1 MFSLSRSKAGV
12 ISRLADY
19 LQFRLNP
26 NKTDFVAGQRGVGG
40 PSASQTQLGIF
51 YPTVQGAI
59 DDLVGRCD
67 LPVNSV
73 VINTDGLPPGFT
85 NQTDQLK
92 FSGIVQG
99 TPGSEQMIYVLG
111 FPVKVVEGDTDI
123 AVAAKAHAVL
133 TDAVVNSIAISS
145 VEIDS
150 TDSTVLNITYNDYQT
165 HIYQP
170 VPQYGISITQTIVVE
185 GKAGY
190 GNWAR
195 MGTVDQTLTGGEVD
209 GNITLYYFRR
219 ES

>member
-26 NKTDFVAGQRGVGG
+26 NKTDFVAGQRVVGG

-67 LPVNSV
+67 LPVNTV

-92 FSGIVQG
+92 FSGVVQG
-99 TPGSEQMIYVLG
+99 APGSEQMIYVLG
-111 FPVKVVEGDTDI
+111 FPVKVAEGDTDI

>member
-26 NKTDFVAGQRGVGG
+26 NKIDFVAGQRAVGG

-92 FSGIVQG
+92 FSGVVQG
-99 TPGSEQMIYVLG
+99 APGSEQMIYVLG
-111 FPVKVVEGDTDI
+111 FPVKVAEGDTDI

-170 VPQYGISITQTIVVE
+170 VSQYGISITQTIVVE